1 MKQAYT
7 GMRKGIS
14 LVEMIIAIILFATLA
29 TIGLK
34 YTKNYLNTDLQAMKA
49 RVAAATEQANQL
61 TQAYSIYKTETGM
74 EPTVIGDFNSTTNP
88 IMTNIPAI
96 ITEMS
101 TTGWE
106 LNTSTDTGGRNIG
119 FQMKLD
125 LNGTTTPTTADEQYC
140 ALWNREFNTSSELNV
155 TDGQTF
161 GGTFTD
167 INTSRSAL
175 VGTAQSF
182 CYTDGANVNWVM
194 VLLP

>member
-34 YTKNYLNTDLQAMKA
+34 YTKNFLNTDLQAMKA
-49 RVAAATEQANQL
+49 RTAAATEQANQL
-61 TQAYSIYKTETGM
+61 TQAYTIYKTETGM
-74 EPTVIGDFNSTTNP
+74 DPTVMGDFNATINQ
-88 IMTNIPAI
+88 IMTSTPGI

-101 TTGWE
+101 LLGWE
-106 LNTSTDTGGRNIG
+106 INTSTGTGGRNIG

-125 LNGTTTPTTADEQYC
+125 LNGTTSPTTADEQYC
-140 ALWNREFNTSSELNV
+140 ALWNKEFNTSTELNV
-155 TDGQTF
+155 TNAQDF
-161 GGTFTD
+161 GTVGD
-167 INTSRSAL
+167 ANASRASL
-175 VGTAQSF
+175 VGASQAF
-182 CYTDGANVNWVM
+182 CYSRAAGEKWIM